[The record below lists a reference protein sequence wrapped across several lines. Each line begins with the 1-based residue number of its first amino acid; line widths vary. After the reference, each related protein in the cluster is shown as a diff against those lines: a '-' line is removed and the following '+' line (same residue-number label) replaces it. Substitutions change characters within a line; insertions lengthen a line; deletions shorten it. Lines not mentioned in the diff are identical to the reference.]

1 MKVSLVSITKSL
13 VFDKRS
19 KRLTPE
25 ELIVYCARV
34 SNPSNQGNMAT
45 AAKLL
50 KYCIDNGHW
59 SIFEQVNIGFEV
71 VTSRAISAQI
81 LRHWSIKPQEFSQR
95 YADVVEIEPIELR
108 KQGETNRQSSEEVF
122 DPIIELKYSICGV
135 PASELVSSF
144 TEIAKDY
151 YNALIEA
158 GVARECARMILP
170 MASQTTLYLNGS
182 VRSWIHFF
190 QQRNTMHTQKE
201 HRLIAQEI
209 KAIFDKHF
217 PNIAQ
222 ALQHEKS
229 TK

>member
-1 MKVSLVSITKSL
+1 MKVTLVSITQPT
-13 VFDKRS
+13 VTDNAGRT
-19 KRLTPE
+19 LTPE

-34 SNPSNQGNMAT
+34 SNPNNQGNMDT
-45 AAKLL
+45 AHKLL

-95 YADVVEIEPIELR
+95 YAEVVEIEPIEIR
-108 KQGETNRQSSEEVF
+108 MQGATNRQSSEDVF
-122 DPIIELKYSICGV
+122 DPIINLKSLGSML
-135 PASELVSSF
+135 ASEAINDLLKLTKEMYV
-144 TEIAKDY
+144 
-151 YNALIEA
+151 ALLEA

-190 QQRNTMHTQKE
+190 QQRKSLHTQKE
-201 HRLIAQEI
+201 HRVIAN
-209 KAIFDKHF
+209 AISDIFATHF
-217 PNIAQ
+217 PIISE
-222 ALQHEKS
+222 ALLTNK
-229 TK
+229 